1 MRVQRKA
8 RFSSE
13 PVTEDKPSLIIP
25 VENQVRELDPKLLLA
40 CVAARRGYQSF
51 VGYRGDIDARIA
63 GLPRSIYLSKS
74 MTARSRK
81 MFSILRQ
88 LGHDIMVWDEEALV
102 HHPPDVYFTRRLS
115 PESIVYVSR
124 LLAWGQDN
132 AALFR
137 QYPQLPDIPVD
148 ITGNPRGD
156 MLRPEIRPY
165 FDEQVQACRAEYG
178 DFILVNTNFG
188 WVNAYVPMLN
198 LFVPAAGG
206 PEAAIGR
213 GAVGMP
219 REYAEQLRQHRQ
231 QIMEAFL
238 DMIPRLAKAFPG
250 HTIVVRPHPVEDPS
264 VYQQMA
270 ASHPGIRVVA
280 EGNVAIWL
288 LASRAVIHNGCT
300 TGIEAYLLDVPAV
313 AYLPVDHDIDINRL
327 PNDLSYISRS
337 FDELA
342 EWIQRIVK
350 DEIGPPG
357 GETRRSVMDAYLE
370 ARDGPLASER
380 IISVLDGAIA
390 QGAGPASP
398 AFTERARGWYRANRR
413 RLKKAINAR
422 KPGSKNSPAFQR
434 HRYPG
439 LSQDEL
445 IRRVKRLQSLLKDPE
460 PLSVSLVSDHIYCIA
475 SRKTRHP
482 GTVSSTP
489 GRMEDET
496 AA

>member
-1 MRVQRKA
+1 M
-8 RFSSE
+8 
-13 PVTEDKPSLIIP
+13 EDRPSLIIP

-40 CVAARRGYQSF
+40 CVAARRGYQAF
-51 VGYRGDIDARIA
+51 VGYRRNIDARIA
-63 GLPRSIYLSKS
+63 ALPRSIYLSKS
-74 MTARSRK
+74 MTARSIK

-102 HHPPDVYFTRRLS
+102 HHPPEVYFTRRLS
-115 PESIVYVSR
+115 TASIAYVSR

-132 AALFR
+132 AALFH

-198 LFVPAAGG
+198 LFIPAAGG
-206 PEAAIGR
+206 ADAEIGR

-219 REYAEQLRQHRQ
+219 REYAETLRGHRQ
-231 QIMEAFL
+231 QVMEAFL
-238 DMIPRLAKAFPG
+238 DMIPRLTKAFPD

-264 VYQQMA
+264 IYHEMA
-270 ASHPGIRVVA
+270 QAHPGIKVVA
-280 EGNVAIWL
+280 EGNVVIWL

-300 TGIEAYLLDVPAV
+300 TGIEAYLLDVPAL
-313 AYLPVDHDIDINRL
+313 AYLPVDDDIDINRL
-327 PNDLSYISRS
+327 PNDLSYESRS

-342 EWIQRIVK
+342 DYLRRILGG
-350 DEIGPPG
+350 EIGPADDD
-357 GETRRSVMDAYLE
+357 TRRALMDGYLE

-380 IISVLDGAIA
+380 IISVLDAAVA
-390 QGAGPASP
+390 QGAGPSRP
-398 AFTERARGWYRANRR
+398 LLTDRVRGWYRATKRR
-413 RLKKAINAR
+413 TKKAINAR
-422 KPGSKNSPAFQR
+422 VPGSRNSPAFQR

-439 LSQDEL
+439 VSLDEL
-445 IRRVKRLQSLLKDPE
+445 VRRVDRFQNLLRDPQ
-460 PLSVSLVSDHIYCIA
+460 PLSVSMVSEHIYRIA
-475 SRKTRHP
+475 SDAARPAKTRA
-482 GTVSSTP
+482 SREIS
-489 GRMEDET
+489 
-496 AA
+496 